1 MKRSVLRSI
10 CTFLSCLLLVGL
22 LAGGV
27 VAMAEEAT
35 SGRCGQSLTW
45 HFDPETGVLTIE
57 GDGGMWDYDNVKQLP
72 WFRYAGNIKEIILKK
87 GVTSIGT
94 NAFAGCAVEKVEFPE
109 TLQTIGKKAF
119 YECKN
124 LTQVDLSKTQVTTV
138 AQKAFSK
145 CDKLKTE
152 TVKLPETTQSVAP
165 NAFDKNVT
173 VTVEPPV
180 VPPVQPPVEPPVET
194 PVVPPMETPQEPAL
208 PYTWTETDSY
218 GCKFVLTR
226 QVDGS
231 VTVIGYEK
239 DGTEYFRSVRTYGEN
254 GKVHEEAV
262 FTENGMS
269 YVEDRIENEK
279 GETVQFQRQKFDSQ
293 KKLFSKVVGERKD
306 NVEYISEYSPDDI
319 LYYKGTTIFNED
331 GTSTEKSEEYGADGV
346 TVNRTQEKLLDKDRN
361 LIRGTYTGIYNGGAT
376 VRTGTIVSNG
386 DGTVTETIVT
396 KNSSANPGNP
406 SMMKESIISNM
417 LTGELV
423 RSEAQY
429 FDSEGKKIR
438 EQVKEPNRSGEGTH
452 AFIIHEKLVSQ
463 DGKFTKE
470 TEYLLNEK
478 RELLQSSYTTHGY
491 GSGGEYADFVEN
503 GTVKPNGDGTV
514 TNTYTRTY
522 ASGIRNE
529 VTSIREKDSNKML
542 TSTTSYFDSKG
553 NFVRKEVV
561 KSNYSENGEVVSYVE
576 RFTED
581 DRKTGE
587 YEKTEHLDGTVT
599 QHEKTLDENGNV
611 VKEFHSQRDADGK
624 IRNVTV
630 TDVQT
635 GERTE
640 TTYDADG
647 KGYTKVYDKDN
658 NLINEYP
665 TTLLPPGSV
674 PSNRED
680 GTKENTEKEN
690 PDQKPDAENKP
701 DGKDNAENKPAGEG
715 NTENKPAG
723 KDNAENKPAGEG
735 NTENKPA
742 GKDNAENKP
751 AGEGNTEN
759 KPDGTG
765 NAENKPAGEGN
776 AENKPD
782 GEGNTENKPAGEGNT
797 ENKPD
802 GEGNTE
808 NKPDEKGDTENKP
821 DGEGNAENKPA
832 GEGNTENK
840 PAGEGNAENKPAG
853 EGNTENKPAGEGNTE
868 NKPDGE
874 GNAENKP
881 AGEGNTEN
889 KPAGEGNT
897 ENKLAGEGDTE
908 NKPGEKENGVVP
920 PIKTPNA
927 DTTDKKGSPME
938 NPVEKPAEKP
948 ETPAEEQQKR
958 SS

>member
-124 LTQVDLSKTQVTTV
+124 LTQVDLSKTQVTAV

-152 TVKLPETTQSVAP
+152 TVKLPETVQSVAP
-165 NAFDKNVT
+165 NAFDKEVT

-180 VPPVQPPVEPPVET
+180 VEPPVQPPVKPPVEPPV
-194 PVVPPMETPQEPAL
+194 ETPQEPAL

-254 GKVHEEAV
+254 GKVHEEVV
-262 FTENGMS
+262 FVENGMS

-293 KKLFSKVVGERKD
+293 KKLFSKVVGGRKD
-306 NVEYISEYSPDDI
+306 NIEYISEYRPDDT

-331 GTSTEKSEEYGADGV
+331 GTSTEKSEEYDADGI
-346 TVNRTQEKLLDKDRN
+346 TLNRTQDWLLDKDRN
-361 LIRGTYTGIYNGGAT
+361 LIKGTYTAIHNGGAT
-376 VRTGTIVSNG
+376 VTTGTIVSNG
-386 DGTVTETIVT
+386 DGTVTDTFEQTMKGTNPHDPKYAKGTNVENILNGDLLRGEIYVYDSNNNLLDKTIGAGKRNEDGSYVYEY
-396 KNSSANPGNP
+396 SSYNAEDQKKSDCTQQTNADG
-406 SMMKESIISNM
+406 SSREIR
-417 LTGELV
+417 T
-423 RSEAQY
+423 QY
-429 FDSEGKKIR
+429 G
-438 EQVKEPNRSGEGTH
+438 
-452 AFIIHEKLVSQ
+452 Q
-463 DGKFTKE
+463 DGQVLSTYDK
-470 TEYLLNEK
+470 LLDENRQMIK
-478 RELLQSSYTTHGY
+478 TTYTASGY
-491 GSGGEYADFVEN
+491 TQKGHYIES
-503 GTVKPNGDGTV
+503 GTVERDKDGIHTSHC
-514 TNTYTRTY
+514 TRTWDDGVKME
-522 ASGIRNE
+522 SVR
-529 VTSIREKDSNKML
+529 TQDEKSELTDSKD
-542 TSTTSYFDSKG
+542 TYYDSKG
-553 NFVRKEVV
+553 SFVRKEVV
-561 KSNYSENGEVVSYVE
+561 KSHHNENGEVVSYVE

-599 QHEKTLDENGNV
+599 QHEKSLDENGDV
-611 VKEFHSQRDADGK
+611 LKEFHSQRDADGK

-630 TDVQT
+630 TDMKT

-647 KGYTKVYDKDN
+647 KGHTKVYDKDN
-658 NLINEYP
+658 NLVEEYD

-690 PDQKPDAENKP
+690 LDNKL
-701 DGKDNAENKPAGEG
+701 DAENKPAGEG

-723 KDNAENKPAGEG
+723 EGNTENKPAGEGNTENKPAGEGNAENKPAGEG

-759 KPDGTG
+759 KPD
-765 NAENKPAGEGN
+765 
-776 AENKPD
+776 
-782 GEGNTENKPAGEGNT
+782 
-797 ENKPD
+797 
-802 GEGNTE
+802 
-808 NKPDEKGDTENKP
+808 EKGDTENKP
-821 DGEGNAENKPA
+821 DSK
-832 GEGNTENK
+832 
-840 PAGEGNAENKPAG
+840 
-853 EGNTENKPAGEGNTE
+853 
-868 NKPDGE
+868 
-874 GNAENKP
+874 
-881 AGEGNTEN
+881 
-889 KPAGEGNT
+889 
-897 ENKLAGEGDTE
+897 GDTE
-908 NKPGEKENGVVP
+908 NKSDEKGDDKGTNTPGNTDGSKGNTVKDNTDAVP
-920 PIKTPNA
+920 PMKTPNA
-927 DTTDKKGSPME
+927 DTADKKEQPME
-938 NPVEKPAEKP
+938 NAAEKPAKNP

-958 SS
+958 SI

>member
-180 VPPVQPPVEPPVET
+180 APPVQPPVEPPV
-194 PVVPPMETPQEPAL
+194 ETPQEPAL

-306 NVEYISEYSPDDI
+306 NVEYISEYNPDDI
-319 LYYKGTTIFNED
+319 LYYKGTTIFNDD

-438 EQVKEPNRSGEGTH
+438 EQVEEQNRSGEGNH
-452 AFIIHEKLVSQ
+452 AFIIHEKSAYQ

-470 TEYLLNEK
+470 TYYFLNEK
-478 RELLQSSYTTHGY
+478 RELLQSTYTTHGY
-491 GSGGEYADFVEN
+491 GSGSEYADFVEN

-542 TSTTSYFDSKG
+542 TSTTSYFDSEG

-561 KSNYSENGEVVSYVE
+561 KSNYNENGEVVSYIE

-599 QHEKTLDENGNV
+599 QHETTLDENGDV
-611 VKEFHSQRDADGK
+611 LKEFHSQRDADGK

-630 TDVQT
+630 TDMKT

-647 KGYTKVYDKDN
+647 KGHTKVYDKDN
-658 NLINEYP
+658 NLVEEYD

-690 PDQKPDAENKP
+690 LDNKP
-701 DGKDNAENKPAGEG
+701 DAENKPAGEG

-723 KDNAENKPAGEG
+723 EG
-735 NTENKPA
+735 NT
-742 GKDNAENKP
+742 
-751 AGEGNTEN
+751 
-759 KPDGTG
+759 
-765 NAENKPAGEGN
+765 
-776 AENKPD
+776 
-782 GEGNTENKPAGEGNT
+782 
-797 ENKPD
+797 
-802 GEGNTE
+802 
-808 NKPDEKGDTENKP
+808 
-821 DGEGNAENKPA
+821 ENKPA

-853 EGNTENKPAGEGNTE
+853 EGNTENKPYGEGNTE
-868 NKPDGE
+868 NKPNGE
-874 GNAENKP
+874 GNTENKPAGEGDAENKP

>member
-27 VAMAEEAT
+27 VAMAEEET

-124 LTQVDLSKTQVTTV
+124 LTQVDLSKTQVTAV

-152 TVKLPETTQSVAP
+152 TVKLPETVQSVAP
-165 NAFDKNVT
+165 NAFDKEVT

-180 VPPVQPPVEPPVET
+180 VEPPVQPPV
-194 PVVPPMETPQEPAL
+194 ETPQEPAL

-254 GKVHEEAV
+254 GKVHEEVV
-262 FTENGMS
+262 FVENGMS

-293 KKLFSKVVGERKD
+293 KKLFSKVVGGRKD
-306 NVEYISEYSPDDI
+306 NIEYISEYRPDDT

-331 GTSTEKSEEYGADGV
+331 GTSTEKSEEYDADGI
-346 TVNRTQEKLLDKDRN
+346 TLNRTQDWLLDKDRN
-361 LIRGTYTGIYNGGAT
+361 LIKGTYTAIHNGGAT
-376 VRTGTIVSNG
+376 VTTGTIVSNG
-386 DGTVTETIVT
+386 DGTVTDTFEQTMKGTNPHDPKYAKGTNVENILNGDLLRGEIYVYDSNNNLLDKTIGAGKRNEDGSYVYEY
-396 KNSSANPGNP
+396 SSYNAEDQKKSDCTQQTNADG
-406 SMMKESIISNM
+406 SSREIR
-417 LTGELV
+417 T
-423 RSEAQY
+423 QY
-429 FDSEGKKIR
+429 G
-438 EQVKEPNRSGEGTH
+438 
-452 AFIIHEKLVSQ
+452 Q
-463 DGKFTKE
+463 DGQVLSTYDK
-470 TEYLLNEK
+470 LLDENRQMIK
-478 RELLQSSYTTHGY
+478 TTYTASGY
-491 GSGGEYADFVEN
+491 TQKGHYIES
-503 GTVKPNGDGTV
+503 GTVERDKDGIHTSHC
-514 TNTYTRTY
+514 TRTWDDGVKME
-522 ASGIRNE
+522 SVR
-529 VTSIREKDSNKML
+529 TQDEKSELTDSKD
-542 TSTTSYFDSKG
+542 TYYDSKG

-561 KSNYSENGEVVSYVE
+561 KSHHNENGEVVSYVE

-599 QHEKTLDENGNV
+599 QHEKSLDENGDV
-611 VKEFHSQRDADGK
+611 LKEFHSQRDADGK

-630 TDVQT
+630 TDMKT

-680 GTKENTEKEN
+680 GTKEDTEKEN
-690 PDQKPDAENKP
+690 LDQKPDAENKP

-715 NTENKPAG
+715 NTENKPDGEGNAENKPAG
-723 KDNAENKPAGEG
+723 EGDAENKPAGEG

-742 GKDNAENKP
+742 
-751 AGEGNTEN
+751 
-759 KPDGTG
+759 
-765 NAENKPAGEGN
+765 
-776 AENKPD
+776 
-782 GEGNTENKPAGEGNT
+782 
-797 ENKPD
+797 
-802 GEGNTE
+802 
-808 NKPDEKGDTENKP
+808 EK
-821 DGEGNAENKPA
+821 
-832 GEGNTENK
+832 
-840 PAGEGNAENKPAG
+840 
-853 EGNTENKPAGEGNTE
+853 
-868 NKPDGE
+868 
-874 GNAENKP
+874 
-881 AGEGNTEN
+881 
-889 KPAGEGNT
+889 
-897 ENKLAGEGDTE
+897 GDTE

>member
-94 NAFAGCAVEKVEFPE
+94 NAFSGCAVEKVEFPE

-180 VPPVQPPVEPPVET
+180 APPVQPPVEPPV
-194 PVVPPMETPQEPAL
+194 ETPQEPAL

-254 GKVHEEAV
+254 GKVHEEVV
-262 FTENGMS
+262 FVENGMS

-293 KKLFSKVVGERKD
+293 KKLFSKVVGGRKD
-306 NVEYISEYSPDDI
+306 NIEYISEYRPDDT

-331 GTSTEKSEEYGADGV
+331 GTSTEKSEEYDADGI
-346 TVNRTQEKLLDKDRN
+346 TLNRTQDWLLDKDRN
-361 LIRGTYTGIYNGGAT
+361 LIKGTYTAIHNGGAT
-376 VRTGTIVSNG
+376 VTTGTIVSNG
-386 DGTVTETIVT
+386 DGTVTDTFEQTMKGTNPHDPKYAKGTNVENILNGDLLRGEIYVYDSNNNLLDKTIGAGKRNEDGSYVYEY
-396 KNSSANPGNP
+396 SSYNAEDQKKSDCTQQTNADG
-406 SMMKESIISNM
+406 SSREIR
-417 LTGELV
+417 T
-423 RSEAQY
+423 QY
-429 FDSEGKKIR
+429 G
-438 EQVKEPNRSGEGTH
+438 
-452 AFIIHEKLVSQ
+452 Q
-463 DGKFTKE
+463 DGQVLSTYDK
-470 TEYLLNEK
+470 LLDENRQMIK
-478 RELLQSSYTTHGY
+478 TTYTASGY
-491 GSGGEYADFVEN
+491 TQKGHYIES
-503 GTVKPNGDGTV
+503 GTVERDKDGIHTSHC
-514 TNTYTRTY
+514 TRTWDDGVKME
-522 ASGIRNE
+522 SVR
-529 VTSIREKDSNKML
+529 TQDEKSELTDSKD
-542 TSTTSYFDSKG
+542 TYYDSKG
-553 NFVRKEVV
+553 SFVRKEVV
-561 KSNYSENGEVVSYVE
+561 KSHHNENGEVVSYVE

-599 QHEKTLDENGNV
+599 QHEKSLDENGDV
-611 VKEFHSQRDADGK
+611 LKEFHSQRDADGK

-630 TDVQT
+630 TDMKT

-647 KGYTKVYDKDN
+647 KGHTKVYDKDN
-658 NLINEYP
+658 NLVEEYD

-690 PDQKPDAENKP
+690 LDNKP
-701 DGKDNAENKPAGEG
+701 DAENKPAGEG
-715 NTENKPAG
+715 NTENKP
-723 KDNAENKPAGEG
+723 
-735 NTENKPA
+735 
-742 GKDNAENKP
+742 
-751 AGEGNTEN
+751 
-759 KPDGTG
+759 
-765 NAENKPAGEGN
+765 
-776 AENKPD
+776 
-782 GEGNTENKPAGEGNT
+782 
-797 ENKPD
+797 
-802 GEGNTE
+802 
-808 NKPDEKGDTENKP
+808 
-821 DGEGNAENKPA
+821 
-832 GEGNTENK
+832 
-840 PAGEGNAENKPAG
+840 
-853 EGNTENKPAGEGNTE
+853 
-868 NKPDGE
+868 
-874 GNAENKP
+874 
-881 AGEGNTEN
+881 
-889 KPAGEGNT
+889 
-897 ENKLAGEGDTE
+897 AGEGDTE

>member
-27 VAMAEEAT
+27 VAMAEEET

-152 TVKLPETTQSVAP
+152 TVKLPETTQSLAP

-180 VPPVQPPVEPPVET
+180 APPVQPPVEQPPV
-194 PVVPPMETPQEPAL
+194 ETPQEPAL

-239 DGTEYFRSVRTYGEN
+239 DGTEYFHSVRTYGEN
-254 GKVHEEAV
+254 GKVHEEVV
-262 FTENGMS
+262 FVENGMS

-306 NVEYISEYSPDDI
+306 NVEHISEYRPDDT

-331 GTSTEKSEEYGADGV
+331 GTSTEKSEEYDADGI
-346 TVNRTQEKLLDKDRN
+346 TLNRTQDWLLDEDRN
-361 LIRGTYTGIYNGGAT
+361 LIRGTYTAIHNGGAT
-376 VRTGTIVSNG
+376 VTTGTIVSNG
-386 DGTVTETIVT
+386 DGTWTDTFEQTMKGTNPHGPKYAKGINVENILNGDLLRGEIYVYDSNNNLLDKTIGNGKRNEDGSYVYEY
-396 KNSSANPGNP
+396 SSYNAENQKKSDCTQQTNTDGSSREITTRYGQDGQVLSTYDKLLDENRQMIKTTYTD
-406 SMMKESIISNM
+406 SGYTQKGHYIERGTVERDKDGIHTSHCTRTWDDGVKMESIRTQDEKSE
-417 LTGELV
+417 LT
-423 RSEAQY
+423 
-429 FDSEGKKIR
+429 DSK
-438 EQVKEPNRSGEGTH
+438 
-452 AFIIHEKLVSQ
+452 
-463 DGKFTKE
+463 D
-470 TEYLLNEK
+470 
-478 RELLQSSYTTHGY
+478 
-491 GSGGEYADFVEN
+491 
-503 GTVKPNGDGTV
+503 
-514 TNTYTRTY
+514 TYY
-522 ASGIRNE
+522 
-529 VTSIREKDSNKML
+529 
-542 TSTTSYFDSKG
+542 DSKG

-561 KSNYSENGEVVSYVE
+561 KSHHNENGEVVSYVE

-599 QHEKTLDENGNV
+599 QHEKSLDENGDV
-611 VKEFHSQRDADGK
+611 LKEFHSQRDADGK

-630 TDVQT
+630 TDMKT

-665 TTLLPPGSV
+665 TTLLAPGSV

-690 PDQKPDAENKP
+690 PDQKPVAENKP

-723 KDNAENKPAGEG
+723 EGNTENKPAGEGDTEKKPAEKGDTENKPAGEG
-735 NTENKPA
+735 NTEKKP
-742 GKDNAENKP
+742 D
-751 AGEGNTEN
+751 GEGNTEN
-759 KPDGTG
+759 KPDGKDNTEKKPDEQG
-765 NAENKPAGEGN
+765 DTENKPAEKG
-776 AENKPD
+776 D
-782 GEGNTENKPAGEGNT
+782 TENKPAGEGNT

-808 NKPDEKGDTENKP
+808 NKPDGKDNTEKKPDEQGDTENKP
-821 DGEGNAENKPA
+821 AEK
-832 GEGNTENK
+832 
-840 PAGEGNAENKPAG
+840 
-853 EGNTENKPAGEGNTE
+853 
-868 NKPDGE
+868 
-874 GNAENKP
+874 
-881 AGEGNTEN
+881 
-889 KPAGEGNT
+889 
-897 ENKLAGEGDTE
+897 GDTE

-927 DTTDKKGSPME
+927 DTTDKKGSPVE

-948 ETPAEEQQKR
+948 ETPAGEQQKEAAE
-958 SS
+958 

>member
-124 LTQVDLSKTQVTTV
+124 LTQVDLSKTQVTAV

-152 TVKLPETTQSVAP
+152 TVKLPETVQSVAP
-165 NAFDKNVT
+165 NAFDKEVT

-180 VPPVQPPVEPPVET
+180 VEPPVQPPVKPPVEPPV
-194 PVVPPMETPQEPAL
+194 ETPQEPAL

-254 GKVHEEAV
+254 GKVHEEVV
-262 FTENGMS
+262 FVENGMS

-293 KKLFSKVVGERKD
+293 KKLFSKVVGGRKD
-306 NVEYISEYSPDDI
+306 NIEYISEYRPDDT

-331 GTSTEKSEEYGADGV
+331 GTSTEKSEEYDADGI
-346 TVNRTQEKLLDKDRN
+346 TLNRTQDWLLDKDRN
-361 LIRGTYTGIYNGGAT
+361 LIKGTYTAIHNGGAT
-376 VRTGTIVSNG
+376 VTTGTIVSNG
-386 DGTVTETIVT
+386 DGTVTDTFEQTMKGTNPHDPKYAKGTNVENILNGDLLRGEIYVYDSNNNLLDKTIGAGKRNEDGSYVYEY
-396 KNSSANPGNP
+396 SSYNAEDQKKSDCTQQTNADG
-406 SMMKESIISNM
+406 SSREIR
-417 LTGELV
+417 T
-423 RSEAQY
+423 QY
-429 FDSEGKKIR
+429 G
-438 EQVKEPNRSGEGTH
+438 
-452 AFIIHEKLVSQ
+452 Q
-463 DGKFTKE
+463 DGQVLSTYDK
-470 TEYLLNEK
+470 LLDENRQMIK
-478 RELLQSSYTTHGY
+478 TTYTASGY
-491 GSGGEYADFVEN
+491 TQKGHYIES
-503 GTVKPNGDGTV
+503 GTVERDKDGIHTSHC
-514 TNTYTRTY
+514 TRTWDDGVKME
-522 ASGIRNE
+522 SVR
-529 VTSIREKDSNKML
+529 TQDEKSELTDSKD
-542 TSTTSYFDSKG
+542 TYYDSKG
-553 NFVRKEVV
+553 SFVRKEVV
-561 KSNYSENGEVVSYVE
+561 KSHHNENGEVVSYVE

-599 QHEKTLDENGNV
+599 QHEKSLDENGDV
-611 VKEFHSQRDADGK
+611 LKEFHSQRDADGK

-630 TDVQT
+630 TDMKT

-647 KGYTKVYDKDN
+647 KGHTKVYDKDN
-658 NLINEYP
+658 NLVEEYD

-690 PDQKPDAENKP
+690 LDNKL
-701 DGKDNAENKPAGEG
+701 DAENKPAGEGNTENKLDGTGNTENKPAGEGNTENKPDGTG

-742 GKDNAENKP
+742 G
-751 AGEGNTEN
+751 
-759 KPDGTG
+759 
-765 NAENKPAGEGN
+765 
-776 AENKPD
+776 
-782 GEGNTENKPAGEGNT
+782 EGNTENKPAGEGNT
-797 ENKPD
+797 ENKP
-802 GEGNTE
+802 
-808 NKPDEKGDTENKP
+808 
-821 DGEGNAENKPA
+821 AEQ
-832 GEGNTENK
+832 
-840 PAGEGNAENKPAG
+840 
-853 EGNTENKPAGEGNTE
+853 
-868 NKPDGE
+868 
-874 GNAENKP
+874 
-881 AGEGNTEN
+881 
-889 KPAGEGNT
+889 
-897 ENKLAGEGDTE
+897 GDTE

-938 NPVEKPAEKP
+938 NPVEKPAENP